1 MSASPIVKAPPRTL
15 APVQTTDEARAQLAA
30 ARARL
35 LKSLETVKVSVE
47 QRIEPLADWRAVV
60 RRHPLAAFGGAL
72 FAGYV
77 LGRLFSRK

>member
-1 MSASPIVKAPPRTL
+1 MSPSALVKSPARAL
-15 APVQTTDEARAQLAA
+15 APVQTTAEARAQLAA

-35 LKSLETVKVSVE
+35 VQRLETVQVTVA
-47 QRIEPLADWRAVV
+47 QRLEPLADWRGVV

-72 FAGYV
+72 LAGYV